1 MVMKYLIY
9 MLVIWNI
16 ITFLEFGIDKWKSI
30 HKKWRISEKTLIL
43 SAFLM
48 GGLGGLFGMTVFHHK
63 TKHIKFKILIPL
75 AVVFNIAVVIGGLY
89 LANWQIPSF

>member
-1 MVMKYLIY
+1 MQYLIY
-9 MLVIWNI
+9 LLIIWNI
-16 ITFLEFGIDKWKSI
+16 IIFCEFGIDKWKSI

-48 GGLGGLFGMTVFHHK
+48 GGIGGIFGMMVFHHK

-75 AVVFNIAVVIGGLY
+75 AVLLNIAVFIGGLY
-89 LANWQIPSF
+89 FANWQIPSF

>member
-1 MVMKYLIY
+1 MKYLIC
-9 MLVIWNI
+9 LFIIWNV
-16 ITFLEFGIDKWKSI
+16 ITFVEFGIDKWKSI
-30 HKKWRISEKTLIL
+30 HKKWRISENTLIL

-48 GGLGGLFGMTVFHHK
+48 GGLGGWVGMVIFRHK

>member
-1 MVMKYLIY
+1 MKNLIY
-9 MLVIWNI
+9 IFIIWNI
-16 ITFLEFGIDKWKSI
+16 ITSYEFGLDKLKSI

-48 GGLGGLFGMTVFHHK
+48 GGIGSLAGMIVFHHK

-75 AVVFNIAVVIGGLY
+75 AVVINIMIVTVGLY
-89 LANWQIPSF
+89 YKTRT